1 MAVTI
6 VHLAEA
12 ERTWVIM
19 QDETP
24 QAGNRAR
31 KSFRRHQWSDHA
43 GELELG
49 SPRHLYASN
58 WHANIF
64 AFWDMAHMKVR
75 VLQNVAATEK
85 YLAKKNILVSI

>member
-6 VHLAEA
+6 ARLAEA

-43 GELELG
+43 GELKLG
-49 SPRHLYASN
+49 SPCPHSV
-58 WHANIF
+58 WDGHMIF
-64 AFWDMAHMKVR
+64 YILGMALMKVR
-75 VLQNVAATEK
+75 VLQDGAF
-85 YLAKKNILVSI
+85 